1 MCSRSSE
8 SSTPAASKATAK
20 RDAYPGLMPSSHSLS
35 ERCCSMER
43 ALCST
48 SPPPV
53 GLSVSWLT
61 VSSSIQLSSGRG
73 DVMSAGAAWPP
84 FAPSAIAGSQLNIC
98 IVRLQGGCSDAE
110 GTLLVK
116 SKSQACQVKSRLDM
130 FLRNWLEQ

>member
-1 MCSRSSE
+1 
-8 SSTPAASKATAK
+8 
-20 RDAYPGLMPSSHSLS
+20 
-35 ERCCSMER
+35 MER